1 MAKMFDPHWNK
12 GDKRVSQFFEKQ
24 ASKEQDAPPAA
35 PKAASES
42 LLLTHVCDRESTGYK
57 GGAAVK
63 TADGLRR
70 NEKTTFSPTLGMGH
84 PPPRPPANTP
94 KVAVPVT
101 VHPSPL
107 ACTSQPETHNT
118 GPVVSG
124 AQRTPAQNEQNK
136 REAIRRALART
147 LQTETKP

>member
-57 GGAAVK
+57 VK

-84 PPPRPPANTP
+84 PPPRPPSAERTEQKGGYTTGSRAN
-94 KVAVPVT
+94 A
-101 VHPSPL
+101 
-107 ACTSQPETHNT
+107 ADGN
-118 GPVVSG
+118 
-124 AQRTPAQNEQNK
+124 
-136 REAIRRALART
+136 
-147 LQTETKP
+147 

>member
-57 GGAAVK
+57 VK